1 MTKLRVVLVEPM
13 YEGNV
18 GSVARAM
25 KNFGFQDLVLV
36 KPCRI
41 EDFGSAMASHAR
53 DVLQMSR
60 TVSSLQEALEE
71 TNLVVG
77 TTGKRLEE
85 AKHHLRQHLR
95 VPCLAPWELAE
106 KLRGKDGTVA
116 LLLGREDC
124 GLDSEELAICDII
137 VSIPTSEKYP
147 VLNISHAAAILFYE
161 MSMIE
166 NGSCQM
172 AKRESLLLLQDRCK
186 SLLQEVGYP
195 QHKIEF
201 TVLML
206 RRVLGRA
213 ELTERET
220 RTLLGII
227 KNIRW
232 KIGIYEERDPPGFE
246 KR

>member
-1 MTKLRVVLVEPM
+1 
-13 YEGNV
+13 
-18 GSVARAM
+18 M
-25 KNFGFQDLVLV
+25 KNFGFKDLVLV
-36 KPCRI
+36 NPCRI

-77 TTGKRLEE
+77 TTGKRLKE

-124 GLDSEELAICDII
+124 GLDSEELAICDMI

-161 MSMIE
+161 LSMIE
-166 NGSCQM
+166 NGSYQM

-195 QHKIEF
+195 EHKIEF

-213 ELTERET
+213 ELTEREA

-232 KIGIYEERDPPGFE
+232 KIGIYEERDLPGFE
-246 KR
+246 ER

>member
-1 MTKLRVVLVEPM
+1 
-13 YEGNV
+13 
-18 GSVARAM
+18 M
-25 KNFGFQDLVLV
+25 KNFGFKDLVLV
-36 KPCRI
+36 NPCRI

-124 GLDSEELAICDII
+124 GLDSEELAICDMI

-161 MSMIE
+161 LSMIE
-166 NGSCQM
+166 NGSYQM

-195 QHKIEF
+195 EHKIEF

-213 ELTERET
+213 ELTEREA

-232 KIGIYEERDPPGFE
+232 KIGIYEERELPGLE
-246 KR
+246 ER

>member
-1 MTKLRVVLVEPM
+1 
-13 YEGNV
+13 
-18 GSVARAM
+18 M
-25 KNFGFQDLVLV
+25 KNFGFKDLVLV
-36 KPCRI
+36 NPCRI

-60 TVSSLQEALEE
+60 TVSSLQEALEG

-124 GLDSEELAICDII
+124 GLDSEKLAICDMI

-161 MSMIE
+161 LSMIE
-166 NGSCQM
+166 NGSYQM

-195 QHKIEF
+195 EHKIEF

-213 ELTERET
+213 ELTEREA

-232 KIGIYEERDPPGFE
+232 KIGIYEERELPEFE
-246 KR
+246 ER

>member
-1 MTKLRVVLVEPM
+1 
-13 YEGNV
+13 
-18 GSVARAM
+18 M
-25 KNFGFQDLVLV
+25 KNFGFKDLVLV
-36 KPCRI
+36 NPCRI
-41 EDFGSAMASHAR
+41 EDFGSAMASPAR

-77 TTGKRLEE
+77 TTGKRLKE

-124 GLDSEELAICDII
+124 GLDSEELAICDMI

-161 MSMIE
+161 LSMIE
-166 NGSCQM
+166 NGNCQM

-195 QHKIEF
+195 EHKIEF

-213 ELTERET
+213 ELTEREA

-232 KIGIYEERDPPGFE
+232 KIGIYEERDLPGFE

>member
-1 MTKLRVVLVEPM
+1 
-13 YEGNV
+13 
-18 GSVARAM
+18 M
-25 KNFGFQDLVLV
+25 KNFGFKDLVLV
-36 KPCRI
+36 NPCRI

-60 TVSSLQEALEE
+60 TVSSLQEALEG

-124 GLDSEELAICDII
+124 GLDSEKLAICDMI

-161 MSMIE
+161 LSMIE
-166 NGSCQM
+166 NGSYQM

-195 QHKIEF
+195 EHKIEF

-213 ELTERET
+213 ELTEREA

-232 KIGIYEERDPPGFE
+232 KIGIYEERELPGFE
-246 KR
+246 ER

>member
-1 MTKLRVVLVEPM
+1 
-13 YEGNV
+13 
-18 GSVARAM
+18 M
-25 KNFGFQDLVLV
+25 KNFGFKDLVLV
-36 KPCRI
+36 NPCRI

-60 TVSSLQEALEE
+60 TVSSLQEALEG

-124 GLDSEELAICDII
+124 GLDSEELAICDMI

-161 MSMIE
+161 LSMIE
-166 NGSCQM
+166 NGSYQM

-195 QHKIEF
+195 EHKIEF

-213 ELTERET
+213 ELTEREA

-232 KIGIYEERDPPGFE
+232 KIGIYEERELPGFE
-246 KR
+246 WR

>member
-1 MTKLRVVLVEPM
+1 
-13 YEGNV
+13 
-18 GSVARAM
+18 M
-25 KNFGFQDLVLV
+25 KNFGFKDLVLV
-36 KPCRI
+36 NPCRI

-77 TTGKRLEE
+77 TTGKRLKE

-124 GLDSEELAICDII
+124 GLDSEELAICDMI

-161 MSMIE
+161 LSMIE
-166 NGSCQM
+166 NGNCQM

-195 QHKIEF
+195 EHKIEF

-213 ELTERET
+213 ELTEREA

-232 KIGIYEERDPPGFE
+232 KIGIYEERDLPGFE
-246 KR
+246 ER

>member
-1 MTKLRVVLVEPM
+1 
-13 YEGNV
+13 
-18 GSVARAM
+18 M
-25 KNFGFQDLVLV
+25 KNFGFKDLVLV
-36 KPCRI
+36 NPCRI

-60 TVSSLQEALEE
+60 TVSSLQEALEG

-124 GLDSEELAICDII
+124 GLDSEKLAICDMI

-161 MSMIE
+161 LSMIE
-166 NGSCQM
+166 NGSYQM

-186 SLLQEVGYP
+186 SLLLEVGYP
-195 QHKIEF
+195 EHKIEF

-213 ELTERET
+213 ELTEREA

-232 KIGIYEERDPPGFE
+232 KIGIYEERELPEFE
-246 KR
+246 ER